1 MNQQT
6 PPTVQPAFIV
16 IGAVKA
22 ATTWIQKQLQ
32 GHPAVFL
39 PDVEPHYFSSEY
51 ERGPAYYDDLFRSAA
66 PGALLGEKSADY
78 LAHPLAAE
86 RIARTYPDIK
96 LMVQFR
102 NPVDRA
108 YSDYKMLFR
117 RGTIR
122 GAPEAYLTSPD
133 CEQPRFL
140 RDGLYA
146 EHLAR
151 WFDLFPRENILPF
164 LYEDV
169 RDRPDATFRKVCQ
182 HIGVEPRPTIAAA
195 RRENDSSERFLPL
208 PVRKVLSPL
217 KSAVAPLRNQRWFQA
232 TRGMMARQIA
242 YPPLAPAL
250 RHHLEQFYQDDVA
263 QLEAMLG
270 WDLSHW
276 RKTQFIK
283 ATA

>member
-6 PPTVQPAFIV
+6 LPTVRPAFIV

-32 GHPAVFL
+32 GHPAIFL

-51 ERGPAYYDDLFRSAA
+51 ERGPAYYDGLFRPAQ
-66 PGALLGEKSADY
+66 PGAILGEKSADY
-78 LAHPLAAE
+78 LAHPFAAA
-86 RIARTYPDIK
+86 RIAQTYPDIK
-96 LMVQFR
+96 LLVQFR

-108 YSDYKMLFR
+108 YSDYKMLYR

-122 GAPEAYLTSPD
+122 GAPEKFLTTPD

-164 LYEDV
+164 LYDDV
-169 RDRPDATFRKVCQ
+169 RDRPEETFRKVCQ
-182 HIGVEPRPTIAAA
+182 HIGVEPRATVIAT

-217 KSAVAPLRNQRWFQA
+217 KSAVAPLRSQRWFQA

-242 YPPLAPAL
+242 YPPLSPAL
-250 RHHLEQFYQDDVA
+250 RTHLEQFYQDDLA
-263 QLEAMLG
+263 KLETMLG

-276 RKTQFIK
+276 RKPPVK
-283 ATA
+283 RATA